1 MDEQD
6 GSRSPGGVWIADD
19 FRSNLIV
26 DRYDPVFSTMRA
38 SKLKHLRSENSEDA
52 ATWNAFRSLR
62 HIHPSAWLPLLWQ
75 RAFPNLPVPADQEAV
90 IHLWPEIAPPW
101 ALLEEGDEGNSE
113 IDVLIEAPTWV
124 WFIEVKLRS
133 DISTGTTTRP
143 ERDQVLRNLD
153 VGSYFSGVRRFVF
166 SLLLTSRK
174 SSKLGVAKVEE
185 YQDLQNVRELL
196 AGHRPDGLTNL
207 EAVELLNWTDV
218 VAVLAELADSAP
230 NEDERPFARRA
241 AEWLDARGLA

>member
-1 MDEQD
+1 
-6 GSRSPGGVWIADD
+6 
-19 FRSNLIV
+19 
-26 DRYDPVFSTMRA
+26 MRA
-38 SKLKHLRSENSEDA
+38 SKRKHLHSENSEDA

-75 RAFPNLPVPADQEAV
+75 RAFPKLPVPTDQEAV
-90 IHLWPEIAPPW
+90 VHLWPEVAPPW
-101 ALLEEGDEGNSE
+101 ALLQEGDEGDSE

-133 DISTGTTTRP
+133 DISKGTTTRP

-166 SLLLTSRK
+166 SLLVASRK
-174 SSKLGVAKVEE
+174 RSELGVAKVEA
-185 YQDLQNVRELL
+185 YQDLSRVHELL

-207 EAVELLNWTDV
+207 EAVELLHWTDV
-218 VAVLAELADSAP
+218 AAVLAELADSAP
-230 NEDERPFARRA
+230 REDERPFARRA
-241 AEWLDARGLA
+241 AEWLEGKGLA